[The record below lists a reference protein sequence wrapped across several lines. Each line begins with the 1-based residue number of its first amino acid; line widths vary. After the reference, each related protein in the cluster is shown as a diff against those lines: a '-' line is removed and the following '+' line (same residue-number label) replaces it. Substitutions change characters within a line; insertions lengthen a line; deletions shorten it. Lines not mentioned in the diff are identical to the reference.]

1 MSKINSHTSTLFH
14 FTKDQNAL
22 FSILKQGLRLS
33 FCKESFMEDVVIGI
47 PMISFCDIPLM
58 LCKEHRDKY
67 GRYSIGFSK
76 DAFTRLS
83 DLTLAPLSYFNNNQV
98 GMKQIIQSL
107 VKDKNKSVGW
117 FKQYEMHRNGIQQIN
132 YDECEWRILPNL
144 QTKEVDYFWEI
155 EEYEKWK
162 DNRTDKFLDKNNS
175 IVKFG
180 VNDIRH
186 IIVYQEQNI
195 KSTVDRLSKL
205 QTIGGNILT
214 EDEKYLLV
222 SKVISFDYINKD
234 F

>member
-14 FTKDQNAL
+14 FTKNQNAL

-33 FCKESFMEDVVIGI
+33 YCKESFMEDVVAGI
-47 PMISFCDIPLM
+47 PMISFCDIPLT

-67 GRYSIGFSK
+67 GKYAIGFSK
-76 DAFTRLS
+76 DAFTKLNGY
-83 DLTLAPLSYFNNNQV
+83 TLAPLSYFNDNQV

-117 FKQYEMHRNGIQQIN
+117 FKQYEMQRNKKTQIN
-132 YDECEWRILPNL
+132 YDECEWRILPDI
-144 QTKEVDYFWEI
+144 QTKEADYFWELK
-155 EEYEKWK
+155 EFEKWK
-162 DNRTDKFLDKNNS
+162 NNRADTFWDKDNYF
-175 IVKFG
+175 VKFG

-205 QTIGGNILT
+205 QTLGGNILA

-222 SKVISFDYINKD
+222 SKVISFDDINKD